1 MRTWDE
7 GGGPHHRR
15 GGGRKSF
22 AIMAKP
28 TKRSW
33 RYRLGLG
40 RDWFVWGRYLT
51 ARDRDEAM
59 TAVTKNTHNRECY
72 EFRAAPTEE
81 TKP

>member
-7 GGGPHHRR
+7 EGGPHHRR
-15 GGGRKSF
+15 GGRRKPF

-28 TKRSW
+28 TKRSLW
-33 RYRLGLG
+33 HRIGLR
-40 RDWFVWGRYLT
+40 RDWFVWGRYST

-59 TAVTKNTHNRECY
+59 NAVTKNTRNRECY

-81 TKP
+81 GKP